1 MILDCLFGGVKLAG
15 NADPEKYVYTSYG
28 IGFGLRW
35 KFSLPESNM
44 GKNVI
49 IFRVEMS
56 SYKHIDNKQKRYFDI

>member
-1 MILDCLFGGVKLAG
+1 MILDCLFGGVKLAAS
-15 NADPEKYVYTSYG
+15 ADLEKYIYTGYG
-28 IGFGLRW
+28 IGFGLHW

-56 SYKHIDNKQKRYFDI
+56 SYKHIDNKEKRYFDI